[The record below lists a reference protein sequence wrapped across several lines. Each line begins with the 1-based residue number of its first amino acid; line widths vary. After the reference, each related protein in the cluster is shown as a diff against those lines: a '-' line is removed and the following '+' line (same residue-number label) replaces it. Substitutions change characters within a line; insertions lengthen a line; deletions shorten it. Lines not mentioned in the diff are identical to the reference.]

1 MKKRLLIGG
10 LIVAALIGSVVAV
23 VALRPM
29 PSVTVMQEAPA
40 QVAAEQKDEAEMIS
54 AEQPDAETAPVVTP
68 QSTTAEP
75 TSPTPAPQ
83 PVVSAGRYEDYS
95 ASLVDDA
102 GYSTTILFFYAPWC
116 PECRAYDQAI
126 RAGTMP
132 AGVQIL
138 RASYDDEQALRQKH
152 GVTIQSTFVR
162 VNSAGDKQVLWNGYG
177 KSKSLDAIIEN
188 TK

>member
-1 MKKRLLIGG
+1 MKKRLLLLGIP
-10 LIVAALIGSVVAV
+10 IVLVGAVIAV

-40 QVAAEQKDEAEMIS
+40 EPVVEAQKPTEEVVATENV
-54 AEQPDAETAPVVTP
+54 PDAI
-68 QSTTAEP
+68 AEP
-75 TSPTPAPQ
+75 TQQTAPIQTQTQ
-83 PVVSAGRYEDYS
+83 PVLAAGRYETYT

-102 GYSTTILFFYAPWC
+102 GYATTILFFYAAWC
-116 PECRAYDQAI
+116 PECRAYEQAI
-126 RAGTMP
+126 KADTIP

-138 RASYDDEQALRQKH
+138 RVTYDDEQALRQKH

-162 VNSAGDKQVLWNGYG
+162 VSSAGDTQKLWNGYG

>member
-1 MKKRLLIGG
+1 MKKRFIFGG
-10 LIVAALIGSVVAV
+10 LIITALIGSVIAV
-23 VALRPM
+23 VVLRPM
-29 PSVTVMQEAPA
+29 PPVTVMQESPG
-40 QVAAEQKDEAEMIS
+40 QVTTAQKDTTETVTSEEVTATPAPVEA
-54 AEQPDAETAPVVTP
+54 TPVVTP
-68 QSTTAEP
+68 QPA
-75 TSPTPAPQ
+75 SPEQAPQ
-83 PVVSAGRYEDYS
+83 PVILAGRYEDYA

-102 GYSTTILFFYAPWC
+102 GYNTTIIFFYAPWC

-126 RAGTMP
+126 RADTMP

-138 RASYDDEQALRQKH
+138 RASYDDEQALRQKY

-162 VNSAGDKQVLWNGYG
+162 VSSAGDKQVLWNGYG